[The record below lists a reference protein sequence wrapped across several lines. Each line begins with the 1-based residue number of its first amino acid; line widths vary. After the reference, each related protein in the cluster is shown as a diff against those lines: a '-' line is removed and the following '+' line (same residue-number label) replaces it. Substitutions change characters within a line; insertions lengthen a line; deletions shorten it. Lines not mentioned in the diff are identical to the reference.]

1 LTYYASRKILF
12 ILPTKLIEEQ
22 ISAFTNF
29 HYKTIKDKS
38 EILKV
43 WGAGRN
49 WWGARS
55 YCSYLPRIYKP
66 TL

>member
-49 WWGARS
+49 
-55 YCSYLPRIYKP
+55 
-66 TL
+66 